1 MASPIRQDDASGL
14 TIATEEISSAHHQ
27 KVIITKTSTGAA
39 VSPLTDTEL
48 RASDVNVSLDS
59 EVVHSIVDS
68 GAITATLSAET
79 TKVIG
84 TVNISAGQTV
94 TVSSMP
100 KIPTTFKTL
109 KAVSI
114 TAIATV
120 WTPAAGKKF
129 RLMGG
134 CISVSAA
141 ASVLFEDNSAGTDVY
156 QSPLLLAATPYNF
169 DLGDGVLS
177 AAINNVLKATASA
190 AATISGTL
198 YGIEE

>member
-1 MASPIRQDDASGL
+1 MSGLIRQDDSTGS
-14 TIATEEISSAHHQ
+14 TVATETISAEHFQ
-27 KVIITKTSTGAA
+27 KVIIAKTATGAA
-39 VSPLTDTEL
+39 ISPLTDTEL
-48 RASDVNVSLDS
+48 RTTAVSVSL
-59 EVVHSIVDS
+59 
-68 GAITATLSAET
+68 GAET

-94 TVSSMP
+94 TASGPLTDTQLRLTAVPVSLSTMP

-109 KAVSI
+109 KAVTI
-114 TAIATV
+114 TTIATV
-120 WTPAAGKKF
+120 WTPATGKKF

-134 CISVSAA
+134 CISVSVA
-141 ASVLFEDNSAGTDVY
+141 ASVLFEDNSAGTDIY

-190 AATISGTL
+190 AGTISGTL
-198 YGIEE
+198 YGLEE